1 MLKFLIFFFIPILL
15 SAQNPRDYFPTH
27 LGDLWQYIDS
37 DGVYTNFIITKD
49 SIDSAGNEYVDFEKS
64 YLGVQGS
71 YLVKYLIDTLNQV
84 WQFDSDYQNGIFLL
98 YDLQAR
104 YREWFYRGKINSH
117 IFWVIVWDTT
127 NTSKTYLTY
136 ETTSKNGNPDSMYL
150 EFGLTTLEK
159 GIGRT
164 SKVGEYYSETL
175 NGAVINGVQYGTIYY
190 DTTGVNNYKDNFLPK
205 KPEIIKTYPNP
216 FNSRIKI
223 EYFIPEP
230 GLLEIEVFSIFGQK
244 IATLFKGYSSK
255 GKRIIRWNGT
265 FDNGVHA
272 PSGLYFIRLYF
283 HEVKSIKRVLLV
295 K

>member
-175 NGAVINGVQYGTIYY
+175 NGAIINGVQYGTIYY

-216 FNSRIKI
+216 FNSQVKI
-223 EYFIPEP
+223 EYFLPNSGRLKI
-230 GLLEIEVFSIFGQK
+230 EIYNILGQK
-244 IATLFKGYSSK
+244 VTTLFNGYACK
-255 GKRIIRWNGT
+255 GKEKIIWDGT
-265 FDNGVHA
+265 LFSQQPA
-272 PSGLYFIRLYF
+272 PSGLYFVQLYF
-283 HEVKSIKRVLLV
+283 NGVNIIKHILLI